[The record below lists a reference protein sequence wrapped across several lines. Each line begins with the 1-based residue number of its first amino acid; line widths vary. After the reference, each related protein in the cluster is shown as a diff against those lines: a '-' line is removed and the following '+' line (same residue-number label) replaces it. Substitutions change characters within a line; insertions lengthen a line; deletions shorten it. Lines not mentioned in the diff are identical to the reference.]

1 MKTSSNFFNSVRT
14 TLFALLVVAL
24 LGALSACATSKV
36 EDLDLSE
43 AKFLIAIGSPVSGN
57 AVHHRRTSFAVRPFA
72 GSTSPTNT
80 QVAPFFGNLTVV
92 TQPPT
97 AAADSYYILQRQAN
111 CSLTFRDFTIALNSN
126 TFDITPTQTIN
137 GYETTLHSNAF
148 LTTTPDAFAKG
159 CTDSAAGTE
168 STPFVIAGHATSGAE
183 MLVTLGSAGI
193 IAGATT
199 APGVYT
205 GPTDLATDNPPFS
218 LVTGDFNKDGNPDVV
233 SINTTGL
240 ASSITVFLGNA
251 DGSLQPGV
259 SYSVPGTSAGYGVI
273 DDVNGDGNLDIVVGT
288 GEPTATFS
296 VFLGKGDGTFQ
307 PIKNVVVPSTIFSF
321 TDTFIT
327 ADVNHDGHKDI
338 VASDGEVF
346 LGAGDGSTFTLVPQ
360 TAFGALP
367 GSSSLVA
374 ADFNNDGKIDIATDD
389 TTVIRTYKGNG
400 DGTFTAGPTYPTL
413 EDNGYIYAT
422 DLDGDGNVDLWSGYA
437 GDGFYFGS
445 MPSTA
450 YALMG
455 NGDGTFQGAP
465 NLPFKYNGANVV
477 DLNGDG
483 RPDFAGVEFNGAAA
497 NETIQTYL
505 TGANGIPVAGPS
517 QAVANINGV
526 DSLALGD
533 LTGDKIPD
541 LIYVS
546 NYPQIQSFYVAIGK
560 GDGSFQTPTATPTPY
575 LVPSGIPASQE
586 ITGVRLADFNHDG
599 KLDLAYS
606 FLAQDSQGSQLY
618 YEGFV
623 VQLGNGDGTFQSP
636 NITLTYQSA
645 TSPGVAPQDILS
657 AIHDVNGDNFP
668 DVIVVAL
675 IQTGTT
681 TFQNQAEMFV
691 SKGDGTFNAPTTLNV
706 TPSVLPD
713 NPSSATGSP
722 FAFADLN
729 GDGKVDLVTS
739 GSSSDQTVPQ
749 FAVSL
754 GNGDGTFQAPV
765 ITTLAGFGF
774 AGNPAIADF
783 DGDGK
788 LDLFLS
794 NDGVYPGNGDG
805 TFQTFAN
812 TDGTFESPLTVY
824 PVSNGGA
831 LATDLNDDGKPD
843 IVVGSVIFLSKSAV
857 TPPTTAATST
867 ALTSSPN
874 PSTTATNV
882 TFTATVTS
890 STAGTITGTVTFFDG
905 ATQIGTGTLS
915 AGVTKFTTTT
925 PLTQGT
931 HSITAQYGGD
941 TNYSSSTS
949 TAVSQVVNTAGAA
962 ATTTALSSSLN
973 PSNTG
978 ASVTFT
984 GTVTSTTPG
993 TISGSISFYDG
1004 AKLLDTPITMTGNI
1018 ATLTIS
1024 NFAQGT
1030 HSITA
1035 VYSGNTNY
1043 ATSTSSAVSQVVN
1056 GSGTAATTTALTS
1069 SPNPSTQGASVTLSA
1084 MVASTTP
1091 GTISGSVSFYDGA
1104 KLLDTP
1110 ITMTGNLATL
1120 VISNFAQGTHT
1131 ITASYNGNS
1140 NFAVSTS
1147 PAVSQVVSAG
1157 SAAATTTS
1165 LVSSMNPSVY
1175 SVQVN
1180 FTATVT
1186 SKTAGTPTGTVT
1198 FYNGS
1203 SQLLSSPLQSNGTA
1217 TIISTAFNIGAN
1229 AITAQYSGDANYAPS
1244 TSAVLTQ
1251 TVTIAPTSTTISA
1264 SPTSGAPGT
1273 SITISGGVTT
1283 TGAGKVVGTVNI
1295 LDGSTNVG
1303 SATLSDG
1310 LYTFSTTALT
1320 AGTHSI
1326 TAQYAGNVDYM
1337 PSTSSATQVTITG
1350 AGTFTLSASPAS
1362 LTVSKSTPATTTV
1375 TVTPAGGF
1383 NQAVTFSC
1391 GDITP
1396 SIGCSFSPGSVTPN
1410 GGPATTTLT
1419 VTYNPTA
1426 LAAPARSA
1434 ATAWPRI
1441 FGGPGPDGSGT
1452 MNARVS
1458 FALSGELALF
1468 AMLSALLFGRRK
1480 KIAQRNA
1487 WRGAMRFAYA
1497 LVLCAIAIT
1506 FMSGCGG
1513 GGSSP
1518 QTTMINVT
1526 GTAGTQT
1533 VSIPVTVITK
1543 N

>member
-1 MKTSSNFFNSVRT
+1 MKPSTNTRVNFR
-14 TLFALLVVAL
+14 FALLALGVVAL
-24 LGALSACATSKV
+24 AGLSACATTKV
-36 EDLDLSE
+36 EDLDPSE
-43 AKFLIAIGSPVSGN
+43 AKFLIAFGSPVSGN
-57 AVHHRRTSFAVRPFA
+57 AVHHKRTSFAVRPFA
-72 GSTSPTNT
+72 GSTSPTDT

-137 GYETTLHSNAF
+137 GYETTIHSNAF
-148 LTTTPDAFAKG
+148 LTTTADAFATG
-159 CTDSAAGTE
+159 CKDNVAGTE
-168 STPFVIAGHATSGAE
+168 STPFIVAGHSTSGAE
-183 MLVTLGSAGI
+183 MLVALGSTGI

-205 GPTDLATDNPPFS
+205 GPANLATDNPPFS

-233 SINTTGL
+233 SINTTGN

-251 DGSLQPGV
+251 DGSFQPGV
-259 SYSVPGTSAGYGVI
+259 SYSVPGTSAGYGVA

-307 PIKNVVVPSTIFSF
+307 GIQNVVAPGAAYLF
-321 TDTFIT
+321 TDTFVT

-338 VASDGEVF
+338 VATDGEVF
-346 LGAGDGSTFTLVPQ
+346 LGAGDGITFTLVPQ
-360 TAFGALP
+360 TAFAPLP

-374 ADFNNDGKIDIATDD
+374 ADFNNDGKMDIATDD
-389 TTVIRTYKGNG
+389 TSVIRIYKGNG
-400 DGTFTAGPTYPTL
+400 DGTFTAGATYPTIG
-413 EDNGYIYAT
+413 DNGYIYAT

-483 RPDFAGVEFNGAAA
+483 RPDFAGVMFNGAAA

-505 TGANGIPVAGPS
+505 TGPNGIPVAGPS
-517 QAVANINGV
+517 QAVANVNGA

-541 LIYVS
+541 LVYVS
-546 NYPQIQSFYVAIGK
+546 NYPQTQSFYVAIGK
-560 GDGSFQTPTATPTPY
+560 GDGSFQAPTATPAPY

-618 YEGFV
+618 YKGFV
-623 VQLGNGDGTFQSP
+623 VQLGNGDGTFQAP
-636 NITLTYQSA
+636 EITLSYHGS
-645 TSPGVAPQDILS
+645 TSPGVAPNDILS
-657 AIHDVNGDNFP
+657 AVHDVNGDNFP

-691 SKGDGTFNAPTTLNV
+691 GKGDGTFNAPTTLNV

-713 NPSSATGSP
+713 DPSSATGSP

-729 GDGKVDLVTS
+729 GDGKVDLITS
-739 GSSSDQTVPQ
+739 GSSSDATVPE

-754 GNGDGTFQAPV
+754 GNGDGTFQPPV
-765 ITTLAGFGF
+765 ITTLAGFGY

-788 LDLFLS
+788 LDLFLA
-794 NDGVYPGNGDG
+794 NDGVYPGSGDG

-824 PVSNGGA
+824 PISNGGA

-843 IVVGSVIFLSKSAV
+843 IVVGSVIFLNKSGA
-857 TPPTTAATST
+857 TPPATAATST

-890 STAGTITGTVTFFDG
+890 TTAGTITGSVAFLDG
-905 ATQIGTGTLS
+905 AAQIGTGTVG
-915 AGVTKFTTTT
+915 AGGVAAFTTTA

-949 TAVSQVVNTAGAA
+949 PAVSQVVNAAGTA
-962 ATTTALSSSLN
+962 ATTTALTSSLN

-978 ASVTFT
+978 AGVTFT
-984 GTVTSTTPG
+984 GTVTSSTPG

-1035 VYSGNTNY
+1035 VYSGNTSY

-1056 GSGTAATTTALTS
+1056 GAGTAATTTTLTT

-1084 MVASTTP
+1084 MVTSTTP

-1120 VISNFAQGTHT
+1120 VISNFGQGTHT
-1131 ITASYNGNS
+1131 ITAQYNGNS
-1140 NFAVSTS
+1140 NYAVSTS
-1147 PAVSQVVSAG
+1147 TAVSQVVN
-1157 SAAATTTS
+1157 AASTIATSTALSSSSTNAVSGTS
-1165 LVSSMNPSVY
+1165 IT
-1175 SVQVN
+1175 

-1186 SKTAGTPTGTVT
+1186 ANASASAPARAARRAMAAQALPAVTGTVT
-1198 FYNGS
+1198 FYDGETQLGTGS
-1203 SQLLSSPLQSNGTA
+1203 VGTGGVA
-1217 TIISTAFNIGAN
+1217 TY
-1229 AITAQYSGDANYAPS
+1229 Q
-1244 TSAVLTQ
+1244 
-1251 TVTIAPTSTTISA
+1251 TSTLA
-1264 SPTSGAPGT
+1264 VGA
-1273 SITISGGVTT
+1273 
-1283 TGAGKVVGTVNI
+1283 
-1295 LDGSTNVG
+1295 
-1303 SATLSDG
+1303 
-1310 LYTFSTTALT
+1310 
-1320 AGTHSI
+1320 HSI
-1326 TAQYAGNVDYM
+1326 TAQYGGDTNYSA
-1337 PSTSSATQVTITG
+1337 STSPAVQVTITSGTG
-1350 AGTFTLSASPAS
+1350 AFSLSANPTSITLTQSQLMGQTTISVTPSGGFSSPVALTATGVPAGFTAS
-1362 LTVSKSTPATTTV
+1362 FAPAT
-1375 TVTPAGGF
+1375 
-1383 NQAVTFSC
+1383 
-1391 GDITP
+1391 
-1396 SIGCSFSPGSVTPN
+1396 VTPN
-1410 GGPATTTLT
+1410 G
-1419 VTYNPTA
+1419 
-1426 LAAPARSA
+1426 SA
-1434 ATAWPRI
+1434 ATSVLTIQAASGDSRKTTAVVAPAN
-1441 FGGPGPDGSGT
+1441 GGGSTGQSGSESGSRPGGRYGLAFT
-1452 MNARVS
+1452 C
-1458 FALSGELALF
+1458 ELAL
-1468 AMLSALLFGRRK
+1468 LGLLFTQRRK
-1480 KIAQRNA
+1480 RIFARA
-1487 WRGAMRFAYA
+1487 FASAGGRLAFAALIGA
-1497 LVLCAIAIT
+1497 LAIT
-1506 FMSGCGG
+1506 FMAGC
-1513 GGSSP
+1513 SASNP
-1518 QTTMINVT
+1518 SKTFTITVT
-1526 GTAGTQT
+1526 GTSGSQT
-1533 VSIPVTVITK
+1533 ETTTITATLPIG
-1543 N
+1543 

>member
-1 MKTSSNFFNSVRT
+1 MKTSSTFFNSVRG
-14 TLFALLVVAL
+14 TLFAFLVIAL
-24 LGALSACATSKV
+24 LGALSACAPSKV
-36 EDLDLSE
+36 EDLDPSE

-57 AVHHRRTSFAVRPFA
+57 AVHHKRTSFAVRPFA

-80 QVAPFFGNLTVV
+80 QVAPFFGNLTIV

-111 CSLTFRDFTIALNSN
+111 CSLTFRDFTIALNSS
-126 TFDITPTQTIN
+126 TFEITPTLTIN

-148 LTTTPDAFAKG
+148 LTTTPDAFPKG

-168 STPFVIAGHATSGAE
+168 SRPFVIAGHATSGAE
-183 MLVTLGSAGI
+183 MLVTLGSTGI
-193 IAGATT
+193 ITVATT

-205 GPTDLATDNPPFS
+205 GPTDLATDNPPVS
-218 LVTGDFNKDGNPDVV
+218 LVTGDLNKDGNPDVV

-251 DGSLQPGV
+251 DGSFQPGV

-307 PIKNVVVPSTIFSF
+307 PIKNAVVPGTIFSF
-321 TDTFIT
+321 TDAFVT

-338 VASDGEVF
+338 VATDGEVF

-505 TGANGIPVAGPS
+505 TAANGIPVAGPS

-541 LIYVS
+541 LVYVS

-618 YEGFV
+618 YKGFA
-623 VQLGNGDGTFQSP
+623 VQLGNGDGTFQAP
-636 NITLTYQSA
+636 EITLSYQSA
-645 TSPGVAPQDILS
+645 TSPGVAPNDILS
-657 AIHDVNGDNFP
+657 AIYDVNGDNFP
-668 DVIVVAL
+668 DAIVVAL
-675 IQTGTT
+675 VQTGTT
-681 TFQNQAEMFV
+681 TYQFQAEMFV
-691 SKGDGTFNAPTTLNV
+691 GKGDGTFNAPTTLSV
-706 TPSVLPD
+706 TPSVLAD

-739 GSSSDQTVPQ
+739 GSSSDQSVPQ

-843 IVVGSVIFLSKSAV
+843 IVVGSAIFLSKSAV
-857 TPPTTAATST
+857 MPPPTAATST

-890 STAGTITGTVTFFDG
+890 GTAGTITGTVAFLDG
-905 ATQIGTGTLS
+905 STQIGTGTLS
-915 AGVTKFTTTT
+915 AGVATFTTTT

-941 TNYSSSTS
+941 SNYSSSTS
-949 TAVSQVVNTAGAA
+949 TAVSQVVNAAGSA
-962 ATTTALSSSLN
+962 ATTTALTSSLN
-973 PSNTG
+973 PSTTG
-978 ASVTFT
+978 AAVTFT
-984 GTVTSTTPG
+984 ATVTSATAG
-993 TISGSISFYDG
+993 TITGTVNFLDGATQIGTGTVGAGGVATLTTTTLAQGTQSITAQYSGDSNYATSTSPAVSQVVNASGKASTTTALVSSLNPSTVGAGVTFTATVTSSTAGSITGSVSFYDG
-1004 AKLLDTPITMTGNI
+1004 AQLLDTPITMTGNI
-1018 ATLTIS
+1018 ASYTD
-1024 NFAQGT
+1024 
-1030 HSITA
+1030 
-1035 VYSGNTNY
+1035 TN
-1043 ATSTSSAVSQVVN
+1043 
-1056 GSGTAATTTALTS
+1056 L
-1069 SPNPSTQGASVTLSA
+1069 
-1084 MVASTTP
+1084 
-1091 GTISGSVSFYDGA
+1091 
-1104 KLLDTP
+1104 
-1110 ITMTGNLATL
+1110 
-1120 VISNFAQGTHT
+1120 AQGTHT
-1131 ITASYNGNS
+1131 ITAVYSGNS
-1140 NFAVSTS
+1140 SYATSTS
-1147 PAVSQVVSAG
+1147 TAVSQVVNASGKA
-1157 SAAATTTS
+1157 STTVAIAS
-1165 LVSSMNPSVY
+1165 IQNPSVY
-1175 SVQVN
+1175 GY
-1180 FTATVT
+1180 TVGFNITIT
-1186 SKTAGTPTGTVT
+1186 SPTAGAITGTITLYDGTKSLGSGAVLPGNVSNIFTST
-1198 FYNGS
+1198 FNV
-1203 SQLLSSPLQSNGTA
+1203 
-1217 TIISTAFNIGAN
+1217 GAN
-1229 AITAQYSGDANYAPS
+1229 SMTVQYSGDSNYAPS
-1244 TSAVLTQ
+1244 TSPALIQ
-1251 TVTIAPTSTTISA
+1251 NVTIAPTTTALAA
-1264 SPTSGAPGT
+1264 SPTSGPAGT
-1273 SITISGGVTT
+1273 SVLFTATVTT
-1283 TGAGKVVGTVNI
+1283 GGALPLAGTMNFLDGATNI
-1295 LDGSTNVG
+1295 GSTNVAANG
-1303 SATLSDG
+1303 VT
-1310 LYTFSTTALT
+1310 TFQTAILA
-1320 AGTHSI
+1320 AGAHSI
-1326 TAQYAGNVDYM
+1326 TAQYAGNADYS
-1337 PSTSSATQVTITG
+1337 PSTSSAVQVTIAAT
-1350 AGTFTLSASPAS
+1350 GTFTLSANPAS
-1362 LTVSKSTPATTTV
+1362 LTATKSMPGTTV
-1375 TVTPAGGF
+1375 ITVTPANGF
-1383 NQAVTFSC
+1383 NQAVSLSCSGLPSGFSC
-1391 GDITP
+1391 TFGPPT
-1396 SIGCSFSPGSVTPN
+1396 VTPN
-1410 GGPATTTLT
+1410 GAPATSTLT
-1419 VTYNPTA
+1419 ITDG
-1426 LAAPARSA
+1426 LAPGSARRSVAAMAPATGSGPGGLGGRSMMPGRMYA
-1434 ATAWPRI
+1434 FAFAGELGLLFVRRKRVLAHGTGRLAFAVLVCATAI
-1441 FGGPGPDGSGT
+1441 TVMAGCSGT
-1452 MNARVS
+1452 QPTQ
-1458 FALSGELALF
+1458 
-1468 AMLSALLFGRRK
+1468 SAT
-1480 KIAQRNA
+1480 
-1487 WRGAMRFAYA
+1487 
-1497 LVLCAIAIT
+1497 IT
-1506 FMSGCGG
+1506 
-1513 GGSSP
+1513 
-1518 QTTMINVT
+1518 VT

-1533 VSIPVTVITK
+1533 ATTTIAATLP
-1543 N
+1543 NN